1 MYAKRANMVPEVMG
15 VSSSGILPLDF
26 EWGIQHD
33 GRRRMAAVWV
43 RRPGNSG
50 VGPGQSVVEG

>member
-1 MYAKRANMVPEVMG
+1 MVPEVMG

-33 GRRRMAAVWV
+33 GRRRIAAVWV

-50 VGPGQSVVEG
+50 VGPEQSVVEG